1 MSTSEALAA
10 WRSFLETTPP
20 NTSVEISGLAYNF
33 PETYTKGFRTKH
45 IQLHCE
51 RDDGP
56 RRFDPITDKVL
67 VEGFK
72 NNLNYKFITYQC
84 RDCRT
89 INKTFAVLIILQS
102 NSEDGNVEVM
112 KLGEYP
118 PFSSPI
124 SSRIQNL
131 LSQSDLEFYRKG
143 VRAEA
148 QGLGVGAATYFRRI
162 VEEQWKR
169 LVTEIRRAA
178 ERLGVK
184 DLEVYDRAL
193 QQTQFSKAVKML
205 NDAIPDKLLI
215 SDGENPLTLLH
226 RPLSRQL
233 HGLTDEECLQ
243 QAADIRLV
251 LTALLENIADVLRD
265 QDELRQAATRLK
277 KLKSQPTD

>member
-20 NTSVEISGLAYNF
+20 NTSVEISGLAPKSSSIGRREFNT
-33 PETYTKGFRTKH
+33 PH

-51 RDDGP
+51 SDDGL
-56 RRFDPITDKVL
+56 RRFDPITREVSTWAPT
-67 VEGFK
+67 
-72 NNLNYKFITYQC
+72 NYNFITYKC
-84 RDCRT
+84 RDCQS
-89 INKTFAVLIILQS
+89 ISKTFAVLIVLQDNDS
-102 NSEDGNVEVM
+102 DVEAM

-118 PFSSPI
+118 PFSVPI
-124 SSRIQNL
+124 SSRIQKL
-131 LSQSDLEFYRKG
+131 LSKSDLELYRKG

-148 QGLGVGAATYFRRI
+148 QGLGIGAATYFRRI

-193 QQTQFSKAVKML
+193 QETQFSKAVKML
-205 NDAIPDKLLI
+205 KDAIPDKLLI
-215 SDGENPLTLLH
+215 SDGENPLTLLY

-277 KLKSQPTD
+277 NLKSQPTD